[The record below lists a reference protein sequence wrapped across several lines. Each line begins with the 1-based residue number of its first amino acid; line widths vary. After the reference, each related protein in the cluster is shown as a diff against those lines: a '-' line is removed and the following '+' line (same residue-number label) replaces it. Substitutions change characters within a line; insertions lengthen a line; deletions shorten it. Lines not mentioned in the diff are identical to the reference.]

1 MSSDGALGHVVE
13 PQKEIPIAYDVDV
26 AVVGAGISGLFAA
39 IAAGRLG
46 AKTLLIDRFG
56 AVGGNIGPGM
66 IIGGSAFD
74 AADATLPNG
83 VAGIHEEMLARM
95 EPLRH
100 GSSHFYPDESNI
112 ISYLGVKM
120 AEQAGVELLLSVT
133 AADPIIEGNKVT
145 GIFVEGKSGR
155 VAVKAKV
162 VVDASGEGDI
172 ASRAGVPM
180 VTDLAPDPDWPMIG
194 SKFLRPEFVPWNDTG
209 IYYVIANVD
218 VERYKALLASDVTL
232 SEEEGAWVKEAKKVS
247 EHGAPIGN
255 PLVPFF
261 KEGWDSG
268 EYLFHKA
275 VEPLVYLEIGR
286 FPMTMHVDVGNPM
299 HADDDGLVGN
309 RISMGGAIRRDDMK
323 QISRLESAI
332 RVFAFETARF
342 FHDRI
347 PGFEESYLLFMS
359 PYFSAR
365 GGPYIDGEYTLTPY
379 DLRHGVKFD
388 DVMFQNIYA
397 SRVVDGKRTG
407 FDTPY
412 RTMLPKEIDGLLATG
427 RVAAYVRRGHD
438 PGTFRARNAV
448 MLHGEAAGTAAA
460 LAAKDGVAPR
470 DLDVKK
476 LQRQLIKQGLPLGDK
491 ERLAELELQ

>member
-13 PQKEIPIAYDVDV
+13 PQKDVPVAYDVDV

-56 AVGGNIGPGM
+56 ALGGNLGPGM

-83 VAGIHEEMLARM
+83 VAGIHKEMLALM

-100 GSSHFYPDESNI
+100 SSRHFYPDESNI

-180 VTDLAPDPDWPMIG
+180 VTDLAPDPDWPMIRPT
-194 SKFLRPEFVPWNDTG
+194 FLRPEFVPWNDTG
-209 IYYVIANVD
+209 IYYVMASVDIATFQSLLDSEVILRD
-218 VERYKALLASDVTL
+218 EERT
-232 SEEEGAWVKEAKKVS
+232 WVKERGRIMDWGFLFAD
-247 EHGAPIGN
+247 
-255 PLVPFF
+255 PLVPLF

-268 EYLFHKA
+268 EYLFHKEI
-275 VEPLVYLEIGR
+275 EPLVYAEVAS
-286 FPMTMHVDVGNPM
+286 FPLGV
-299 HADDDGLVGN
+299 HAEENGLMGN
-309 RISMGGAIRRDDMK
+309 RMSMGGAIRRDDMK

-460 LAAKDGVAPR
+460 LAVKDGVAPR

-491 ERLAELELQ
+491 ERLAELGLA